1 MSLDQIGPIAK
12 NVSDA
17 ALLLS
22 IIRGKDEKDSI
33 SQDSKEINLKK
44 VEEVPKNITV
54 GVLDFKIQDEKIQKL
69 VDEKIEAVAKEYNWK
84 IKKVKL
90 NHIDLAIETY
100 YPLLY
105 VEFFSGTRKF
115 DGRRYGKKIEE
126 AAGP

>member
-1 MSLDQIGPIAK
+1 
-12 NVSDA
+12 
-17 ALLLS
+17 
-22 IIRGKDEKDSI
+22 
-33 SQDSKEINLKK
+33 LKK